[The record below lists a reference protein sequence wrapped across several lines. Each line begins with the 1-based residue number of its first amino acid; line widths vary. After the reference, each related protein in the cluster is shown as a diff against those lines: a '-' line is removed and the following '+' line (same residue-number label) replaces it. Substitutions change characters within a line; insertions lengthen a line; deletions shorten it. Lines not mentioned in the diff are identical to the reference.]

1 MIPTDCFA
9 IPGITLHYNDTNGLL
24 RTSCSRN
31 PGIALH
37 YNDTNGLLRTSC
49 SCNPGIALHDNDT
62 NGLLR
67 TSCSRNPTKYSHIV
81 GLASHFYA
89 HILAGPKFLYTR
101 MSKLMRV

>member
-31 PGIALH
+31 P
-37 YNDTNGLLRTSC
+37 S
-49 SCNPGIALHDNDT
+49 IALHDNDT
-62 NGLLR
+62 YGLLR

>member
-1 MIPTDCFA
+1 MIPADCFA
-9 IPGITLHYNDTNGLL
+9 IPCITLHYNDTNGLL

-37 YNDTNGLLRTSC
+37 
-49 SCNPGIALHDNDT
+49 DNDT
-62 NGLLR
+62 YGLLR

>member
-1 MIPTDCFA
+1 MIATDCFA
-9 IPGITLHYNDTNGLL
+9 IPGITLHDNDTNGLL

-31 PGIALH
+31 RGIALH
-37 YNDTNGLLRTSC
+37 YKDTY
-49 SCNPGIALHDNDT
+49 
-62 NGLLR
+62 GLLR